1 MEFLM
6 KNKQRPLSPHLQIY
20 KPQLTSSLS
29 IFHRFSALIM
39 LGGVLAL
46 IGFFYSIAMKSELYA
61 CFSSA
66 VAMLW
71 GKALLSIFIL
81 FFWFFVGTSLRYLV
95 WDTGRGFE
103 LKNVYASGFFVLI
116 MSVVLTAF
124 SVLALWGKLE

>member
-1 MEFLM
+1 
-6 KNKQRPLSPHLQIY
+6 
-20 KPQLTSSLS
+20 
-29 IFHRFSALIM
+29 
-39 LGGVLAL
+39 
-46 IGFFYSIAMKSELYA
+46 MKSELYA

-124 SVLALWGKLE
+124 SVLALWGKLA

>member
-1 MEFLM
+1 MN
-6 KNKQRPLSPHLQIY
+6 NKQRPLSPHLQIY

-39 LGGVLAL
+39 LGGIFAL
-46 IGFFYSIAMKSELYA
+46 IGFFYSVTMRAGLYTYLSSAIAMI
-61 CFSSA
+61 
-66 VAMLW
+66 W

-124 SVLALWGKLE
+124 SVLALWGKLA